1 MFSPYA
7 TWYFR
12 PFELQKIKSDK
23 IIIWAKMEGKYSTEV
38 ISDHVWSE
46 RGYYYQYPNE
56 ETKEMILAG
65 IDQFLSYLYYKYNGK
80 NCQTSF
86 PTEVER
92 FSELVP
98 DLT

>member
-1 MFSPYA
+1 LVVAEM
-7 TWYFR
+7 TD
-12 PFELQKIKSDK
+12 LDIL
-23 IIIWAKMEGKYSTEV
+23 
-38 ISDHVWSE
+38 SE
-46 RGYYYQYPNE
+46 IFVTPIVMSKTQ
-56 ETKEMILAG
+56 MILAG